1 VNRTAAF
8 ARARRFLNYFA
19 AAKWAA
25 HAAAIGTGILYI
37 ALLVLLGLFADLMV
51 NRGRIPAFHQLPTTA
66 QAQFKETLE
75 PGDDE
80 EAYKQRI
87 RDIRQDLTDLLPEAS
102 PSAKQSQEVK
112 APPIEQVWFAEVVRY
127 LKEHVGDDAAELVR
141 EAVRQNVADH
151 GLAAGMEREVR
162 YCGVLSLV
170 INTRHGY
177 VSGPLNFLASWNGWW
192 MWQNGNDTYLLGLLV
207 VAIVVV
213 ALRAGLM
220 FVNADMAARATI
232 EATTRLRRAIYHHT
246 YRLGTLAFRALGPS
260 EAVGV
265 STRHLEA
272 VHDGLY
278 YWLTIQFREP
288 IKFAL
293 LLILALLVNF
303 WLALAF
309 LMFALLVWL
318 IGGQIAARLRQQGR
332 VSSRRAANQLALIQ
346 ESLMLMRL
354 VKVYLMEL
362 FNQRRVERQLARY
375 SYYQMQRFRGEAI
388 YVPLLV
394 FLGMLAT
401 LFLLWVAGLVV
412 LNGQMSVAGGIVLA
426 TALVSLYWPFAHWLE
441 NRRMLRRGR
450 SSAITLF
457 DFLDRQG
464 SVGQV
469 VEAEFLPGMAKQI
482 EFDNVTLEEP
492 GTGRKLL
499 QGVTLTIQSG
509 QRVAI
514 VGPEDREKHSLVYLI
529 PRFLDPNT
537 GEIRIDG
544 RNLRWVTLDSLRA
557 QIAIVLQHN
566 LVFNDT
572 VANNIGCGDS
582 SFTLPRI
589 VEAAKVAH
597 AHQFI
602 AKLPQGYDT
611 PIGEMGHHLRI
622 GQQFRIALARAILR
636 DPALMIIEE
645 PHTPLDDD
653 TKALIDDTFSRVLA
667 GRTTIFLPHRLSTI
681 RGCDR
686 VFLLVNGRIEAVGEH
701 KELLAQNDLYRHLQ
715 YLEFNEFAGLNIG
728 APMYQGDLFGNSAS
742 REEIDT
748 SKLP

>member
-1 VNRTAAF
+1 VNRAAF

-25 HAAAIGTGILYI
+25 HAAAVGAGILYV

-51 NRGRIPAFHQLPTTA
+51 NRGRVPAFRQLSPA
-66 QAQFKETLE
+66 EQAHFEQSLRPLAEDTEAARQRLREIHESLAELGVE
-75 PGDDE
+75 P
-80 EAYKQRI
+80 
-87 RDIRQDLTDLLPEAS
+87 P
-102 PSAKQSQEVK
+102 PSAKQTGEAK
-112 APPIEQVWFAEVVRY
+112 LPPAEQAWFAEVVRY
-127 LKEHVGDDAAELVR
+127 LKDRVGDDAAEVVR
-141 EAVRQNVADH
+141 EQIRENVATL
-151 GLAAGMEREVR
+151 GVAAAMEREVDDT
-162 YCGVLSLV
+162 GALSLV
-170 INTRHGY
+170 VASRDHY
-177 VSGPLNFLASWNGWW
+177 VGGPLAWLASWNGWW
-192 MWQNGNDTYLLGLLV
+192 MWQGGDAPYLLGLLV
-207 VAIVVV
+207 VAVVLV
-213 ALRAGLM
+213 VLRAALM
-220 FVNADMAARATI
+220 FLNSDMAARATV
-232 EATTRLRRAIYHHT
+232 EATTRLRRAVYHHT

-278 YWLTIQFREP
+278 YWLTVQFREP

-293 LLILALLVNF
+293 LLILAMLVNF

-318 IGGQIAARLRQQGR
+318 IGGQVAARLRQQGR
-332 VSSRRAANQLALIQ
+332 AAGRGAAGQLALIQ

-375 SYYQMQRFRGEAI
+375 AAYQMRSFRGEAI
-388 YVPLLV
+388 YGPLLV
-394 FLGMLAT
+394 LLGMLAT
-401 LFLLWVAGLVV
+401 LFLLYVAGLVV

-426 TALVSLYWPFAHWLE
+426 TALVSLYWPLAHWLE

-450 SSAITLF
+450 TSAVTLF
-457 DFLDRQG
+457 EFLDRQG

-469 VEAEFLPGMAKQI
+469 VEAEFLPGTSKQV
-482 EFDNVTLEEP
+482 EFDNVTLQEP

-499 QGVTLTIQSG
+499 QGVTLTIQAG

-514 VGPEDREKHSLVYLI
+514 VGPEDMEKHALVYLI

-582 SFTLPRI
+582 SYTLPRI

-602 AKLPQGYDT
+602 SKLPKGYDT

-636 DPALMIIEE
+636 DPAIMIIEE
-645 PHTPLDDD
+645 PQTPLDDD
-653 TKALIDDTFSRVLA
+653 TKALLDDTFSRVLP

-681 RGCDR
+681 RSCDR

-715 YLEFNEFAGLNIG
+715 YLEFNEFAGMNIG
-728 APMYQGDLFGNSAS
+728 SMYHVDLSGNSAG
-742 REEIDT
+742 REGVDT

>member
-1 VNRTAAF
+1 VNRAAF

-19 AAKWAA
+19 TAKWAA
-25 HAAAIGTGILYI
+25 HGAAAATGILYV
-37 ALLVLLGLFADLMV
+37 ALLVVLGLFADLMV
-51 NRGRIPAFHQLPTTA
+51 NRGRIPAFHQLPSAEQHWFVQSLQPAEDDEADPQHLREIRQGIAELGIEPPKSVKDTDRINPA
-66 QAQFKETLE
+66 QA
-75 PGDDE
+75 
-80 EAYKQRI
+80 
-87 RDIRQDLTDLLPEAS
+87 
-102 PSAKQSQEVK
+102 
-112 APPIEQVWFAEVVRY
+112 WFAEVVRY
-127 LKEHVGDDAAELVR
+127 LKEHVGDDAAEQVR
-141 EAVRQNVADH
+141 DGIRENVQKYGVD
-151 GLAAGMEREVR
+151 AGMEREVR

-170 INTRHGY
+170 VTSRDSY
-177 VSGPLNFLASWNGWW
+177 VGGPLNFLAGWNGWW
-192 MWQNGNDTYLLGLLV
+192 MWQAGNSAYLLGLLV
-207 VAIVVV
+207 VSILLVV
-213 ALRAGLM
+213 LRALLM
-220 FVNADMAARATI
+220 VVNYDMAARATI

-272 VHDGLY
+272 VHDGLF

-288 IKFAL
+288 IKFCL

-318 IGGQIAARLRQQGR
+318 IGGQVAARLRQRGR
-332 VSSRRAANQLALIQ
+332 VAGHRAANQLALIQ
-346 ESLMLMRL
+346 ESIMLMRL

-375 SYYQMQRFRGEAI
+375 AAYQMQRFRGEAV
-388 YVPLLV
+388 YGPLLV
-394 FLGMLAT
+394 LLGMLAT
-401 LFLLWVAGLVV
+401 LFLLYVAGIVV
-412 LNGQMSVAGGIVLA
+412 LNGQLSVAGGIVMA
-426 TALVSLYWPFAHWLE
+426 TALVSLYWPLEHWLE
-441 NRRMLRRGR
+441 NRRMLRRAR
-450 SSAITLF
+450 TSAVTLF
-457 DFLDRQG
+457 EFLDRQG
-464 SVGQV
+464 TVGQV
-469 VEAEFLPGMAKQI
+469 VEAEFLPGMARQL
-482 EFDNVTLEEP
+482 EFDNVTLQEP

-499 QGVTLTIQSG
+499 QGVSLTIQAG
-509 QRVAI
+509 QRVAV
-514 VGPEDREKHSLVYLI
+514 VGPEDREKHALVYLI
-529 PRFLDPNT
+529 PRFLDPNS

-557 QIAIVLQHN
+557 QISVVLQHN

-602 AKLPQGYDT
+602 SKLPQGYDT
-611 PIGEMGHHLRI
+611 PIGELGHHLRI
-622 GQQFRIALARAILR
+622 GQQFCIALARAILR

-653 TKALIDDTFSRVLA
+653 TKSLIDDTFSRVLA

-686 VFLLVNGRIEAVGEH
+686 VFLLVNGRVEAVGEH

-715 YLEFNEFAGLNIG
+715 YLEFNEFAGMNIG
-728 APMYQGDLFGNSAS
+728 TAYNMDLSGNSAG
-742 REEIDT
+742 REEADT